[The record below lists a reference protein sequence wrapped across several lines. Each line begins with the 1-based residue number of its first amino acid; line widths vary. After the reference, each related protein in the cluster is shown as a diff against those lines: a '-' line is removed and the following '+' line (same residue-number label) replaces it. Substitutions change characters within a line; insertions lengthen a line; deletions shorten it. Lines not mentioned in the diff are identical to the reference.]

1 MLNSVKLVFIIY
13 ITGWLSSDP
22 RFVGFIP
29 DFRELGASM
38 YSYKASKGQVDQKSA
53 KIGLKGEKIY

>member
-29 DFRELGASM
+29 DLRELGASM
-38 YSYKASKGQVDQKSA
+38 HSFKALKGQIDLSLA
-53 KIGLKGEKIY
+53 KFGF

>member
-29 DFRELGASM
+29 DLRELGPFMQSF
-38 YSYKASKGQVDQKSA
+38 KALKGQIDFSLA
-53 KIGLKGEKIY
+53 KFGS